1 MKVQHCKKCGL
12 MFVSW
17 MEVYVSILQEMREMR
32 LEKEII

>member
-1 MKVQHCKKCGL
+1 